1 MPASAGPRV
10 FEYRERSSL
19 PRFERLRNIHLWDL
33 RNRLNC
39 LGRNNGPWCHRTNRW
54 RRSIPRNFDASSF
67 RQSPEVGQLNE
78 MLARRFN
85 CLINVA
91 MTSAIRSHVR
101 GGSPRSGSRMLRWTS
116 LLRALSLR
124 SQRKSFAPRYN
135 PLESRSVSEIRDR

>member
-1 MPASAGPRV
+1 MYVSTNRLSVPASAGPRV

-91 MTSAIRSHVR
+91 MTSAIRTVSC
-101 GGSPRSGSRMLRWTS
+101 PRRLTT
-116 LLRALSLR
+116 
-124 SQRKSFAPRYN
+124 
-135 PLESRSVSEIRDR
+135 IR